1 VNGGLTRSAHEGCE
15 RMPVSNVPVI
25 LGPLIN
31 LLKIEYPFDKF
42 RNLWTV
48 VGFRP
53 KPDANVVRFLINMVH
68 SLQLLLILDGVR
80 MRRGLKHIEAVK
92 QRSDRSCVVREVVL
106 QRECRGNSTL
116 QQMGKVEI
124 DPITWL

>member
-1 VNGGLTRSAHEGCE
+1 
-15 RMPVSNVPVI
+15 MPVSNVPVI

-106 QRECRGNSTL
+106 QRECRWNSTL